1 MFWQPRSA
9 FIAENAARDKLHRII
24 KLKKQ
29 GINADTLKIKIEK
42 KMVNPSKVR
51 HMHIIDARII
61 VLKKNMSE
69 FLFNKTVALHNR
81 GED

>member
-1 MFWQPRSA
+1 MLQGTSCTGS
-9 FIAENAARDKLHRII
+9 
-24 KLKKQ
+24 LKKQ
-29 GINADTLKIKIEK
+29 GSNADTLKIKIEK
-42 KMVNPSKVR
+42 KMLNPSEVR

-69 FLFNKTVALHNR
+69 FLFNKIVALQNR